1 MEASHAGREFADM
14 KGAALRTRTQGFRLS
29 SGFLVH
35 SRMEGSVAWPRSLQC
50 RLAFGEGVLQRRTVL
65 GVLWVPFHQNLL
77 GNEGCGSTPTVCIC
91 RAWGET
97 ADEGPSPLSHPYPSP
112 AL

>member
-35 SRMEGSVAWPRSLQC
+35 SRMEGSVAWPGACSVGS
-50 RLAFGEGVLQRRTVL
+50 FGEGVLQRRTVL
-65 GVLWVPFHQNLL
+65 GGSLGSLSQNLL
-77 GNEGCGSTPTVCIC
+77 GNEGCRSTPTVCIC
-91 RAWGET
+91 RAWGR
-97 ADEGPSPLSHPYPSP
+97 DR
-112 AL
+112 